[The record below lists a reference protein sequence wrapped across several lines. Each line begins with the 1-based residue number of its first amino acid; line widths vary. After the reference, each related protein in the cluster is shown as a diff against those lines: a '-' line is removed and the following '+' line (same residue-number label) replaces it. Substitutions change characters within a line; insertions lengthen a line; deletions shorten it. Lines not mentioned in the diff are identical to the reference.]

1 VPVKRPNPKLTHIK
15 VHEKAEAALA
25 DIDWDEASD
34 NEEIEIL

>member
-1 VPVKRPNPKLTHIK
+1 VEHRK
-15 VHEKAEAALA
+15 VHEKAEEALA

>member
-1 VPVKRPNPKLTHIK
+1 MTTKRLDPKLTNMK